1 MYYNHYYKLTD
12 FFIDDKGFSQNKF
25 IILMVYLGLFI
36 CVMKQNIERNTNW
49 NKDVCAWPTQIT
61 NPSNNIIQN
70 FKRNRLKNGKLDNTV
85 KKRMER

>member
-1 MYYNHYYKLTD
+1 MYNHYYKLTD

-49 NKDVCAWPTQIT
+49 NQNLSARMSEISRNMTI
-61 NPSNNIIQN
+61 NI
-70 FKRNRLKNGKLDNTV
+70 LKIKSILLT
-85 KKRMER
+85 